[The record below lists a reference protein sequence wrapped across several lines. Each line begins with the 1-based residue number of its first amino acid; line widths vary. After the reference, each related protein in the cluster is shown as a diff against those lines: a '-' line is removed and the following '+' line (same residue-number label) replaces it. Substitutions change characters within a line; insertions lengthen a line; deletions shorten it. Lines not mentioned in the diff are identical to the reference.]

1 MIYSMSFQPLC
12 VRNLASYDAG
22 VFGSE
27 RMVSSPSWRE
37 LKVEFRRSSLLTKR
51 AKLPSGVLAVL
62 SISQ

>member
-12 VRNLASYDAG
+12 VRRLSSYDAG

-27 RMVSSPSWRE
+27 RMVGSPSWRE
-37 LKVEFRRSSLLTKR
+37 LKVEFRRSSLLTK
-51 AKLPSGVLAVL
+51 LPSGVLAVL